1 MPFDSL
7 LLILICDLYCGFFCC
22 CLCVLGC
29 FFVLF
34 LVVVLLFCFVFS
46 QELCLEHKGFVSV
59 SEYFCWHLMWF
70 DRNNVNL
77 SQVVKC

>member
-7 LLILICDLYCGFFCC
+7 LLILICDLYCGFFAVVCVFWGVFLFCFWLWFCC
-22 CLCVLGC
+22 
-29 FFVLF
+29 FVLF
-34 LVVVLLFCFVFS
+34 FS